1 MAARS
6 RRRSAAASLLG
17 LRVRNPP
24 GAFMSEVSVM
34 CCQADVSAMCRF
46 LVQRSPTDSVCV
58 CVCVCVCVYV
68 SLNVVR
74 CNSNP
79 QHLQ

>member
-1 MAARS
+1 VAARS
-6 RRRSAAASLLG
+6 RRRSVAASLLG
-17 LRVRNPP
+17 LQVRNPP
-24 GAFMSEVSVM
+24 GAFMSEVSVV
-34 CCQADVSAMCRF
+34 CCQADVSAMCRS
-46 LVQRSPTDSVCV
+46 LVQRSPTDCV
-58 CVCVCVCVYV
+58 CV